1 MGPTSGG
8 RKRPR
13 FLRSHFLVDAR
24 FQVTWVAGV
33 VGIAVALL
41 VVLGGLYLN
50 TLSEQRRLMGVNNLC
65 FGGAAGENGPED
77 REFDAQLTS
86 RLEEEDARSTLQL
99 ALAAAALVILLAAV
113 AVRLTFHVAGP
124 ARAVS
129 LMLRHMTEGDPDP
142 VRHLRKGDQFGFL
155 VVEVLRLHRWM
166 RRQFEGDAELLEEAA
181 GALEDRTGHGSDLAR
196 RLRERAAVQRK
207 RFPERS

>member
-50 TLSEQRRLMGVNNLC
+50 TLSEQRRLM
-65 FGGAAGENGPED
+65 A
-77 REFDAQLTS
+77 
-86 RLEEEDARSTLQL
+86 
-99 ALAAAALVILLAAV
+99 
-113 AVRLTFHVAGP
+113 
-124 ARAVS
+124 
-129 LMLRHMTEGDPDP
+129 
-142 VRHLRKGDQFGFL
+142 
-155 VVEVLRLHRWM
+155 
-166 RRQFEGDAELLEEAA
+166 
-181 GALEDRTGHGSDLAR
+181 
-196 RLRERAAVQRK
+196 
-207 RFPERS
+207 